1 MLPFRKRRP
10 CVLAL
15 LVVVSLGM
23 GFLASGCSTAPDPW
37 PRGKSPKVL
46 ASFPPLYCF
55 AANLI
60 GPEAAVLSLLTTT
73 GPHDYHVT
81 PDAAITVKGADLFL
95 VNGLGLD
102 DQFTGRLRNS
112 SGNLNLHYVELGK
125 AVPPESRR
133 KLTEA
138 ERQHDHHGHSHAH
151 GTHDPHVW
159 LGIPEA
165 ILMVERLRDELKRV
179 DPAHAADYDR
189 RAVDYVARLRTLHE
203 TGKKDLVSLKPE
215 QRRLVTMHD
224 SLYYFARA
232 FDLKIVGSLQSHA
245 GVELDAVDM
254 KKLID
259 LCKTENVAAI
269 TVEPQYPKNS
279 AETLRKELGANTPK
293 LVVLDTLETAEPGE
307 LNADWYELKMRQN
320 LKNLADGLR

>member
-1 MLPFRKRRP
+1 MLFPWNRRP
-10 CVLAL
+10 VLLAL
-15 LVVVSLGM
+15 AVAVGLGLGSL
-23 GFLASGCSTAPDPW
+23 LPGCSTATSPW
-37 PRGKSPKVL
+37 PAGKSPKVL

-55 AANLI
+55 AANLV
-60 GPEAAVLSLLTTT
+60 GPEAAVVSLLTTT

-125 AVPPESRR
+125 AVPPEQRR

-138 ERQHDHHGHSHAH
+138 DRQPDPHGHSHAH

-165 ILMVERLRDELKRV
+165 IFMVERLRDELKRA

-189 RAVDYVARLRTLHE
+189 RAAAYVARLHTLHKK
-203 TGKKDLVSLKPE
+203 GKEDLAALKPE
-215 QRRLVTMHD
+215 SRRLVTMHD
-224 SLYYFARA
+224 SLYYFART
-232 FDLKIVGSLQSHA
+232 FDLTIVGSLQSHA
-245 GVELDAVDM
+245 GVELDANQM
-254 KKLID
+254 KHLVD
-259 LCKTENVAAI
+259 LCNKEKVAAI

-279 AETLRKELGANTPK
+279 AETLRNALGANAPK
-293 LVVLDTLETAEPGE
+293 IVVLDTLETAEAGE
-307 LNADWYELKMRQN
+307 LNAEWYETKMRQN
-320 LKNLADGLR
+320 LKNLTDALR